1 MVANHRSVKTLSCL
15 AGSLAGSTS
24 PRLHSERKQ
33 TMAHFDL
40 VIIGTGSGN
49 SIPGPEFEHLT
60 IAIVEDGLF
69 GGTCLNV
76 GCIPTK
82 MFVHPAE
89 LADAARHGKALGI
102 DAQLNAVDWTGIR
115 DRIFGRIDAIEAG
128 GRQYRE
134 GPECP
139 NITVFAGR
147 GRFIEHKTLHI
158 DLHDGGTSQVTADR
172 FVLAAGSHVVV
183 PTIPGLAAGPDAAGT
198 AGAGTATFYTSD
210 TIMRLDKLPASIA
223 ILGGGYIA
231 AEFAHVFSS
240 FGVQVT
246 QIARGKRLLKSQD
259 ADVSAQFT
267 KEAAA
272 RYTVLLETQVSGV
285 ANTTDGVE
293 LQLHGPDGTQTLRA
307 EVLLIATGR
316 KPNGARLDVE
326 ATGVALDDHGRVVVD
341 EFQQTGVAGIYALG
355 DISSHYQLK
364 HVANHEGKVVKHN
377 LAHPDS
383 PISSDHRF
391 VPAAVFTDP
400 QIASVGI
407 TEAHAIK
414 AGIPHAVK
422 IQNYSDIAA
431 GWARED
437 SGHFLKV
444 LADPATGLLLGAH
457 AIGPE
462 AATVIQPLIQA
473 MHFGQTAHDVA
484 TKQYWIHPALSE
496 LVENA
501 LLGLPTPLPTH

>member
-1 MVANHRSVKTLSCL
+1 M
-15 AGSLAGSTS
+15 
-24 PRLHSERKQ
+24 P
-33 TMAHFDL
+33 HFDL

-49 SIPGPEFEHLT
+49 SIPGPEFDDWS

-89 LADAARHGKALGI
+89 LADAARHGRTLGI
-102 DAQLNAVDWTGIR
+102 NAQLNSVDWPGIR

-128 GRQYRE
+128 GREYRE

-147 GRFIEHKTLHI
+147 GRFTGPKALHV
-158 DLHDGGTSQVTADR
+158 DLHDGGTAQVTADR
-172 FVLAAGSHVVV
+172 FVLAAGSHAVV
-183 PTIPGLAAGPDAAGT
+183 PDVPGLADGT
-198 AGAGTATFYTSD
+198 APFHTSD
-210 TIMRLDKLPASIA
+210 TIMRLAELPASIV

-240 FGVQVT
+240 FGVHVT
-246 QIARGKRLLKSQD
+246 QIARGSRLLKSQD

-267 KEAAA
+267 REAAA
-272 RYTVLLETQVSGV
+272 RYTVLLNTKVGGV
-285 ANTTDGVE
+285 AKAGDGVE
-293 LQLHGPDGTQTLRA
+293 LQVEGPDGPRTVSA
-307 EVLLIATGR
+307 GLLLVATGR
-316 KPNGARLDVE
+316 RPNGAGLDVE
-326 ATGVALDDHGRVVVD
+326 KTGVGLDSHGRVVVD
-341 EFQQTGVAGIYALG
+341 EFQRTAVDGIYALG
-355 DISSHYQLK
+355 DVSSKYQLK
-364 HVANHEGKVVKHN
+364 HVANHEARVVRHN
-377 LAHPDS
+377 LAHPDA

-391 VPAAVFTDP
+391 VPAAVFSDP
-400 QIASVGI
+400 QIASVGM
-407 TEAHAIK
+407 TEAHAVK
-414 AGIPHAVK
+414 ANIPHVVK
-422 IQNYSDIAA
+422 TQMYADIAA

-437 SGHFLKV
+437 NGHFLKV

-457 AIGPE
+457 VIGPE

-473 MHFGQTAHDVA
+473 MHFGQAARDVA
-484 TKQYWIHPALSE
+484 QNQYWIHPALSE

-501 LLGLPTPLPTH
+501 LLGLPVPSGPQ